1 MDRDHIENEVTRD
14 MAGDIGK
21 IFGEGLD
28 KVVIIFKVIYL
39 QCITITAIPSRMT
52 H

>member
-28 KVVIIFKVIYL
+28 KVVIIFKVFIYSVL
-39 QCITITAIPSRMT
+39 LLLLYPRE
-52 H
+52 